1 MQYARD
7 EIPIAVLFIENMD
20 ILLILMFVL
29 KLFINDGV
37 WFILDSMIHSILAL
51 VGWRTTTNIQKLTHF
66 IVLEK

>member
-20 ILLILMFVL
+20 IFLILMFVL

-51 VGWRTTTNIQKLTHF
+51 VG
-66 IVLEK
+66 